1 MDKYKDEIVH
11 ELTEPKWQMLST
23 SLLPNKNLKKL
34 LALKETYKAHDPD
47 ILLLI
52 EVGGSESLNNFN
64 KYFLDDAYEVFTSA
78 SNSDRGID
86 LGFMV
91 KKEIASFFEFSAY
104 VDNLLSNQKKFS
116 RGVFELKLKKEEEIK
131 MIFLLT
137 HLKSKL
143 NLKKL
148 DFEGRG
154 QRQAETMELA
164 KIYQSLKMKYPNAPV
179 FICGDL
185 NGIYQKEAQ
194 EEEYLPLSNLNLIDA
209 LEFKKAPI
217 EERVSYIYFDKGG
230 NKRPMQ
236 LDYVLASTQDF
247 TRLLPQST
255 EIINFEFEKKY
266 YLTPNSLPQK
276 EKLPSDHYPYFFQVK
291 L

>member
-1 MDKYKDEIVH
+1 MKDTTKMLPNTLKCLLHNTQDLFLFMDKYKDEIVH

-164 KIYQSLKMKYPNAPV
+164 KIYQSLKMK
-179 FICGDL
+179 
-185 NGIYQKEAQ
+185 
-194 EEEYLPLSNLNLIDA
+194 
-209 LEFKKAPI
+209 
-217 EERVSYIYFDKGG
+217 
-230 NKRPMQ
+230 
-236 LDYVLASTQDF
+236 
-247 TRLLPQST
+247 
-255 EIINFEFEKKY
+255 
-266 YLTPNSLPQK
+266 
-276 EKLPSDHYPYFFQVK
+276 
-291 L
+291 